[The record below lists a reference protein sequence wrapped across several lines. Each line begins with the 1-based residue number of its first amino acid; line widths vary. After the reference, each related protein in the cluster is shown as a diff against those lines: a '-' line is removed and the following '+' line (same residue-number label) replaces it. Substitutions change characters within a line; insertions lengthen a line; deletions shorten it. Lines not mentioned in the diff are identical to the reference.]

1 MNTAIQIGKK
11 TAFFFGLEI
20 GSMATEYS
28 NTKWILLQ
36 HFQMELGE
44 GGAKRLWVVHLQ
56 ILGLDGNCEVQT
68 KLFPVFCMYIWVG
81 QYIKILNCR
90 KEDLD

>member
-1 MNTAIQIGKK
+1 
-11 TAFFFGLEI
+11 
-20 GSMATEYS
+20 
-28 NTKWILLQ
+28 
-36 HFQMELGE
+36 MELGE
-44 GGAKRLWVVHLQ
+44 GGAKRLGVVHLQ

-90 KEDLD
+90 KKDLD